1 MNADNM
7 NISKVETFLN
17 SVLDNKV
24 SSNTIFGE
32 MLTKESIDP
41 SWSDM
46 VVVEIPNGLDDMD
59 AYGEGVV
66 LVWLYAKPLSSGR
79 KNVALMS
86 RMEKTLNDIIRDN
99 RDKTYHLS
107 RRGTYTD
114 YNTSINWHCNI
125 VELILKVF

>member
-1 MNADNM
+1 MNADNI

-17 SVLDNKV
+17 SVLDNQV
-24 SSNTIFGE
+24 SNNTIFGE
-32 MLTKESIDP
+32 ILTKESIDS
-41 SWSDM
+41 SWTDM
-46 VVVEIPNGLDDMD
+46 VVVEIPNGLDDMS

-79 KNVALMS
+79 KNVAVIS
-86 RMEKTLNDIIRDN
+86 RMEQKLNDIIREN
-99 RDKTYHLS
+99 RDKNYHLS

-114 YNTSINWHCNI
+114 YNPDIRWHCNV